1 MGIQNREKYIELFKE
16 ISSKEKWEEDSLNR
30 ILRKYKDEDG
40 RILRN
45 DKLIKIYSQLT
56 KDGSIEERR
65 TVKERIR
72 LRPTRS
78 NSGVAVVTVLTKP
91 FPCPGKCIYCP
102 NDVCMPKS
110 YISSEP
116 GAQRA
121 LASKFDPYAQVYNRL
136 IALKNIGHNIEKVEL
151 LVLGG
156 TWSVYPKGY
165 KLWFINQCYCALNS
179 ITRNTT
185 KYIKPKE
192 NDFKETSWK
201 ELEGNQEK
209 NESAY
214 CRNVGLVLE
223 TRPDYITED
232 EVVEMRRYGSTKIQ
246 IGIQSLSNKILEMNS
261 IGRDV
266 DSVKRAFALLRRAG
280 FKIHGH
286 WMPNLYGST
295 VKNDINDFK
304 KLWEKDYCPDEL
316 KIYPTSVISGTSLS
330 SLYEEGL
337 HIPYTEGQLVEVLS
351 KTIPSTPRYCRLSRI
366 IRDIPSNEIEAGN
379 KKTNLRQIVENE
391 LERKKIKLNDI
402 RSREIKGESIEW
414 NDIVL
419 ERVEYKTSVSKEF
432 FISYKTKKDD
442 KICGFLR
449 LSIPKNDLI
458 SKNFIEELDGGSII
472 REVHVY
478 GKVVGIQNESIGES
492 QHLGLGRSLVS
503 IAEEIS
509 KQNKVK
515 KISVISAVGT
525 RGYYEKLGYTK
536 GELYMFKN
544 IS

>member
-1 MGIQNREKYIELFKE
+1 MRIQNTEKYIELFKE
-16 ISSKEKWEEDSLNR
+16 ISSKEKWEEDSLNK

-40 RILRN
+40 KILRN
-45 DKLIKIYSQLT
+45 DELIKIYSQLT
-56 KDGSIEERR
+56 KDGRIEEERI
-65 TVKERIR
+65 VKERIR

-91 FPCPGKCIYCP
+91 FPCPGRCIYCP
-102 NDVCMPKS
+102 NDECMPKS

-121 LASKFDPYAQVYNRL
+121 LASKFDPFAQVYNRL

-151 LVLGG
+151 IILGG
-156 TWSVYPKGY
+156 TWSVYPKVY
-165 KLWFINQCYCALNS
+165 KLWFINQCYCALNNIS
-179 ITRNTT
+179 ENTT
-185 KYIKPKE
+185 RYIEPKE
-192 NDFKETSWK
+192 ENFKEISWE
-201 ELEGNQEK
+201 ELEKNQIE

-223 TRPDYITED
+223 TRPDYITEN
-232 EVVEMRRYGSTKIQ
+232 EVIEMRRFGATKIQ
-246 IGIQSLSNKILEMNS
+246 IGIQSLSNKILEMNNV
-261 IGRDV
+261 GRDV
-266 DSVKRAFALLRRAG
+266 ESAKMAFALLRRAG

-295 VKNDINDFK
+295 VKSDIDDFK
-304 KLWEKDYCPDEL
+304 NLWKEDYCPDEL
-316 KIYPTSVISGTSLS
+316 KIYPTSVIPNTELS
-330 SLYEEGL
+330 SLYEKGL
-337 HIPYTEGQLVEVLS
+337 HIPYTEEELVEVLS

-391 LERKKIKLNDI
+391 LQRKKVKLNDI

-414 NDIVL
+414 KDIVL
-419 ERVEYKTSVSKEF
+419 EKVEYKTSVSKEF

-449 LSIPKNDLI
+449 LSVAKNDLI
-458 SKNFIEELDGGSII
+458 NKNFIEELNGGSII

-478 GKVVGIQNESIGES
+478 GKVVGIQDESVGES

-509 KQNKVK
+509 KKNKIK
-515 KISVISAVGT
+515 KVSVISAIGT
-525 RGYYEKLGYTK
+525 RKYYEKLGYMK
-536 GELYMFKN
+536 GELYMSKD
-544 IS
+544 IL

>member
-1 MGIQNREKYIELFKE
+1 MRIQNKEKYIELFEE
-16 ISSKEKWEEDSLNR
+16 IFSEQKWKEDSLNK
-30 ILRKYKDEDG
+30 ILRKYKDVNG
-40 RILRN
+40 NISRN
-45 DKLIKIYSQLT
+45 DELIKIYSQLT
-56 KDGSIEERR
+56 KDGSIHEERI
-65 TVKERIR
+65 VKERIR

-78 NSGVAVVTVLTKP
+78 NSGVTVVTVLTKP

-151 LVLGG
+151 IILGG
-156 TWSVYPKGY
+156 TWSVYPKVY
-165 KLWFINQCYCALNS
+165 KLWFINQCYIALNS
-179 ITRNTT
+179 ISENTT
-185 KYIKPKE
+185 RYIEPKE
-192 NDFKETSWK
+192 DNFKEITWE
-201 ELEGNQEK
+201 ELEKNQEE

-223 TRPDYITED
+223 TRPDYISE
-232 EVVEMRRYGSTKIQ
+232 EEIVEMRRFGATKIQ
-246 IGIQSLSNKILEMNS
+246 IGIQSLSDKILEMNNV
-261 IGRDV
+261 GRDTE
-266 DSVKRAFALLRRAG
+266 SAKKAFSLLRRAG

-316 KIYPTSVISGTSLS
+316 KIYPTTVIPNTELS
-330 SLYEEGL
+330 SLYENGL
-337 HIPYTEGQLVEVLS
+337 HIPYSEEELVEVLS
-351 KTIPSTPRYCRLSRI
+351 KTIPLTPRYCRLSRI

-391 LERKKIKLNDI
+391 LQRKNIKLNDI

-414 NDIVL
+414 KDIVL
-419 ERVEYKTSVSKEF
+419 EKIEYKTSVSREF
-432 FISYKTKKDD
+432 FISYKTKDTD

-449 LSIPKNDLI
+449 LSIPNKDLI
-458 SKNFIEELDGGSII
+458 DKNFIEELNEGSVI

-478 GKVVGIQNESIGES
+478 GKVVGIENESVGES

-509 KQNKVK
+509 KKNKVEK
-515 KISVISAVGT
+515 VSVISAIGT
-525 RGYYEKLGYTK
+525 RKYYEKLGYTR
-536 GELYMFKN
+536 GNLYMSKN